1 MATAGTS
8 GVTANR
14 AELIAIANAV
24 ATEKMIDK
32 GIVIE
37 AMEDAIQ
44 RAARARYG
52 AENDIRAKLDPNTG
66 DLRLWRVVEVVEA
79 VDDYF
84 KQVNLKE
91 AEKLQKGAVVG
102 DYIVDPLP
110 PIEFGRIAAQAAKQ
124 VIFQKVR
131 DAERER
137 QYEEFK
143 DRMGE
148 IITGVVKRVEFGHVV
163 VDLGRAEGVIR
174 RDQQIPR
181 EVVRVNDRIRSL
193 ILNVRRENR
202 GPQIFLSRAHPD
214 FMKKLFAQEVPEIY
228 DGIIEIKAAA
238 RDPGSR
244 AKIGVISH
252 DSSIDPV
259 GACVGMKGSR
269 VQAVVQEM
277 QGEKIDIIP
286 WSPDTATFVV
296 NALQPASVS
305 RVVIDEEEDRIEV
318 VVPDDQLSLAIGRR
332 GQNVRLASQLTAK
345 AIDILTEA
353 DASEKR
359 QKEFVERSALF
370 EKELDVD
377 ETLAQLLVA
386 EGFGSLEEVAYVGV
400 DEIASIEGFD
410 DDLAAEL
417 QSRATEAL
425 DRRESTN
432 REERRGLGV
441 DDALAALPHLN
452 EAMLVTLGKAGIK
465 TLDDLADLATDELI
479 QKKRQEQRR
488 RAEDAPKRVEDKG
501 GVLGEYGLSE
511 AQGNEIIMAARA
523 HWFEDEATEE
533 ADAEAEEAPAADAPA
548 ADASE
553 EKDA

>member
-1 MATAGTS
+1 MANAIS
-8 GVTANR
+8 ANK
-14 AELIAIANAV
+14 AELLAIANSV

-32 GIVIE
+32 AIVIE

-52 AENDIRAKLDPNTG
+52 AENDIRAKLDPESG

-84 KQVNLKE
+84 KQVDLKQ
-91 AEKLQKGAVVG
+91 AQKLKKDAVVG
-102 DYIVDPLP
+102 DFIVDPLP
-110 PIEFGRIAAQAAKQ
+110 PIDLGRIDAQSAKQ

-137 QYEEFK
+137 QHEEFK
-143 DRMGE
+143 DRVGE
-148 IITGVVKRVEFGHVV
+148 IITGVVKSVEFGHVV
-163 VDLGRAEGVIR
+163 VNLGRAEGVIR

-181 EVVRVNDRIRSL
+181 EVVRVGDRIRSV

-202 GPQIFLSRAHPD
+202 GPQIFLSRAHPE

-244 AKIGVISH
+244 AKIGVISR
-252 DSSIDPV
+252 DGSIDPV

-286 WSPDTATFVV
+286 WSEDTATFVV
-296 NALQPASVS
+296 NALQPAQVA
-305 RVVIDEEEDRIEV
+305 RVVIDEEEERIEV

-332 GQNVRLASQLTAK
+332 GQNVRLASQLTGK
-345 AIDILTEA
+345 AIDIMTEA

-359 QKEFVERSALF
+359 QKEFVSRSELF
-370 EKELDVD
+370 QNELDVD
-377 ETLAQLLVA
+377 ETLSQLLVA
-386 EGFGSLEEVAYVGV
+386 EGFGELEEVAYVSI
-400 DEIASIEGFD
+400 DELASIEGFD

-417 QSRATEAL
+417 QNRAQEAL
-425 DRRESTN
+425 DRREAAA
-432 REERRGLGV
+432 REERRALGV
-441 DDALAALPHLN
+441 EDALAEMPHLT
-452 EAMLVTLGKAGIK
+452 EAMLVTLGKAGVK

-479 QKKRQEQRR
+479 AKKRVDQRR
-488 RAEDAPKRVEDKG
+488 RRSETTEDKG
-501 GVLGEYGLSE
+501 GILAEYGLTE
-511 AQGNEIIMAARA
+511 EQGNETIMAARA
-523 HWFEDEATEE
+523 HWFEGEE
-533 ADAEAEEAPAADAPA
+533 A
-548 ADASE
+548 
-553 EKDA
+553 

>member
-1 MATAGTS
+1 MATVA
-8 GVTANR
+8 TANR
-14 AELIAIANAV
+14 AELIAIANSV
-24 ATEKMIDK
+24 ASEKMIDK
-32 GIVIE
+32 SIVIE
-37 AMEDAIQ
+37 ALEEAIQ
-44 RAARARYG
+44 RAAKTRYG
-52 AENDIRAKLDPNTG
+52 IENDIRAKLDPQTG

-84 KQVNLKE
+84 KQVDVNQ
-91 AEKLQKGAVVG
+91 AQKLQKGATVG

-110 PIEFGRIAAQAAKQ
+110 PIEFGRIQAQASKQ
-124 VIFQKVR
+124 IIFQKVR

-143 DRMGE
+143 DRQGE
-148 IITGVVKRVEFGHVV
+148 IITGVVKRVEFGHIV

-228 DGIIEIKAAA
+228 DGIITIQAAA

-244 AKIGVISH
+244 AKIGVISR

-332 GQNVRLASQLTAK
+332 GQNVRLASQLTGK

-359 QKEFVERSALF
+359 QKEFVQNSEMF
-370 EKELDVD
+370 QNELDVD

-386 EGFGSLEEVAYVGV
+386 EGFGALEEVAYVEL
-400 DEIASIEGFD
+400 DELAGIEGFD
-410 DDLAAEL
+410 EDLAQEL
-417 QSRATEAL
+417 QSRAQEAL
-425 DRRESTN
+425 DRREAAA
-432 REERRGLGV
+432 RDERRALGV
-441 DDALAALPHLN
+441 EDALADMPYLT

-465 TLDDLADLATDELI
+465 TLDDLADLATDELVE
-479 QKKRQEQRR
+479 KKRAEPRR
-488 RAEDAPKRVEDKG
+488 RNEDAPKRPEPKG
-501 GVLGEYGLSE
+501 GILAEYGLSDE
-511 AQGNEIIMAARA
+511 QGNEIIMAARQ
-523 HWFEDEATEE
+523 HWFEDEAP
-533 ADAEAEEAPAADAPA
+533 AAADAPA
-548 ADASE
+548 STDASE
-553 EKDA
+553 GEDA

>member
-1 MATAGTS
+1 MATAAPAAP
-8 GVTANR
+8 TANK
-14 AELIAIANAV
+14 AELLAIADAV
-24 ATEKMIDK
+24 AREKLIDK

-52 AENDIRAKLDPNTG
+52 AENDIRAKLDPNSG
-66 DLRLWRVVEVVEA
+66 ELRLWRVLEVVEEPE
-79 VDDYF
+79 DHF
-84 KQVNLKE
+84 KQVDLKG
-91 AEKLQKGAVVG
+91 AQKLQKGAALG
-102 DYIVDPLP
+102 DFIVDPLP

-137 QYEEFK
+137 QFEEFK
-143 DRMGE
+143 DRAGE

-181 EVVRVNDRIRSL
+181 EMVRVGDRIRSL
-193 ILNVRRENR
+193 ILRVSREAR

-269 VQAVVQEM
+269 VQAVVQEL

-286 WSPDTATFVV
+286 WSEDLATFVV
-296 NALQPASVS
+296 NALQPATVS
-305 RVVIDEEEDRIEV
+305 RVVIDEEESRIEV

-332 GQNVRLASQLTAK
+332 GQNVRLASQLTNSQ
-345 AIDILTEA
+345 IDILTEA

-359 QKEFVERSALF
+359 QREFVERSTMF
-370 EKELDVD
+370 QEELDVD

-386 EGFGSLEEVAYVGV
+386 EGFTTLEEVAYVPQE
-400 DEIASIEGFD
+400 EISTIEGLD
-410 DDLAAEL
+410 EDIAQEL
-417 QSRATEAL
+417 QSRAAEGL
-425 DRRESTN
+425 ERREAAA
-432 REERRGLGV
+432 REERRKLGV
-441 DDALAALPHLN
+441 EDALAEMPHIT
-452 EAMLVTLGKAGIK
+452 EAMLVTLGKANIR
-465 TLDDLADLATDELI
+465 TLDDLADLATDELV
-479 QKKRQEQRR
+479 QKKRVEPRR
-488 RAEDAPKRVEDKG
+488 RSDAPTRPEDKG
-501 GVLGEYGLSE
+501 GILAEFGLTDE
-511 AQGNEIIMAARA
+511 QGNEIIMAARA
-523 HWFEDEATEE
+523 HWFEDEDKPQSEE
-533 ADAEAEEAPAADAPA
+533 AADAESPE
-548 ADASE
+548 
-553 EKDA
+553 

>member
-1 MATAGTS
+1 MAS
-8 GVTANR
+8 SPSVSANK
-14 AELIAIANAV
+14 AELLAIADSV
-24 ATEKMIDK
+24 AKEKLIDR

-44 RAARARYG
+44 RAAKNRYG
-52 AENDIRAKLDPNTG
+52 SENDIRAKLDPVTG

-84 KQVNLKE
+84 KQIDLKG
-91 AEKLQKGAVVG
+91 AQKLQAGASVG
-102 DYIVDPLP
+102 DFIVDPLP
-110 PIEFGRIAAQAAKQ
+110 PIEFGRIQAQASKQ
-124 VIFQKVR
+124 IIFQKVR

-143 DRMGE
+143 DRVGE
-148 IITGVVKRVEFGHVV
+148 IITGVAKRVEFGHVV

-181 EVVRVNDRIRSL
+181 ELVRVGDRVRS
-193 ILNVRRENR
+193 IVLNVRRENR
-202 GPQIFLSRAHPD
+202 GPQIFLSRAHPE

-252 DSSIDPV
+252 DSGIDPV

-296 NALQPASVS
+296 NALQPANVS
-305 RVVIDEEEDRIEV
+305 RVMIDEEDDRIEV
-318 VVPDDQLSLAIGRR
+318 VVPDDMLSLAIGRR
-332 GQNVRLASQLTAK
+332 GQNVRLASQLTGK
-345 AIDILTEA
+345 AIDILTET
-353 DASEKR
+353 DSSEKR
-359 QKEFVERSALF
+359 QQEFVRNSEMF

-386 EGFGSLEEVAYVGV
+386 EGFSTMEEVAYVEPEELG
-400 DEIASIEGFD
+400 AIEGLEELVD
-410 DDLAAEL
+410 EL
-417 QSRATEAL
+417 QSRAQEAL
-425 DRRESTN
+425 ERREEAN
-432 REERRGLGV
+432 RAERRALGV
-441 DDALAALPHLN
+441 EDALTTMPYLT

-479 QKKRQEQRR
+479 AKKRQEPRR
-488 RAEDAPKRVEDKG
+488 RAENAPSRPEDKG
-501 GVLGEYGLSE
+501 GVLGAYGLSE
-511 AQGNEIIMAARA
+511 EQGNEIIMAARA
-523 HWFEDEATEE
+523 HWFADEEPVQED
-533 ADAEAEEAPAADAPA
+533 ADAD
-548 ADASE
+548 SGQ
-553 EKDA
+553 

>member
-1 MATAGTS
+1 MATAAAPAAPP
-8 GVTANR
+8 VTANR
-14 AELIAIANAV
+14 AELIAIADSV
-24 ATEKMIDK
+24 AREKLIDRA
-32 GIVIE
+32 IVIE

-52 AENDIRAKLDPNTG
+52 AENDIRAKLDATTG
-66 DLRLWRVVEVVEA
+66 DLRLWRVVEVTEE
-79 VDDYF
+79 VDDHF
-84 KQVNLKE
+84 KQIGLDG
-91 AEKLQKGAVVG
+91 AEKLQPGAQIG
-102 DYIVDPLP
+102 DFIVDPLP

-143 DRMGE
+143 DRAGE

-181 EVVRVNDRIRSL
+181 EVVRVGDRVRSL
-193 ILNVRRENR
+193 ILKVARENR

-228 DGIIEIKAAA
+228 DNIIEIKAAA

-286 WSPDTATFVV
+286 WSEDLATFVV
-296 NALQPASVS
+296 NALQPATVA
-305 RVVIDEEEDRIEV
+305 RVVIDEEESRIEV

-332 GQNVRLASQLTAK
+332 GQNVRLASQLTGS
-345 AIDILTEA
+345 AIDIMTEA

-359 QKEFVERSALF
+359 QREFVERSELF
-370 EKELDVD
+370 QNELDVD

-386 EGFGSLEEVAYVGV
+386 EGFGALEEVAYVEV

-410 DDLAAEL
+410 EELAAEL
-417 QSRATEAL
+417 QSRASEAL
-425 DRRESTN
+425 ERREEAA
-432 REERRGLGV
+432 REERRGMGV
-441 DDALAALPHLN
+441 EDALAEMPYLT

-465 TLDDLADLATDELI
+465 TLDDLADLATDELV
-479 QKKRQEQRR
+479 QKKRPEQRR
-488 RAEDAPKRVEDKG
+488 QKESNRSEDKG
-501 GVLGEYGLSE
+501 GILADFGLSDE
-511 AQGNEIIMAARA
+511 QGNEIIMAARA
-523 HWFEDEATEE
+523 HWFEDEEGAV
-533 ADAEAEEAPAADAPA
+533 AE
-548 ADASE
+548 SSQ
-553 EKDA
+553 